1 MCMDEFLFQYK
12 AIYWN
17 SIIFAV
23 SKIKQISERK
33 AMLHRNVFINIR
45 KIVRSLNLE
54 SKRIQKEYGVSIP
67 QLLCLT
73 YLSEQE
79 NYQSTVTK
87 LSKYLNLNLSTMT
100 GIINR
105 LEKKGLVARL
115 PKAADK
121 RVTPVTITSRGSK
134 MLKDSPDLIHDQLS
148 RKLKQLPEEDL
159 KHIDRALSM
168 LVNYLEIEEV
178 SASSIITIDEP
189 IISIEE
195 PGNDK

>member
-1 MCMDEFLFQYK
+1 MDEFLFQYK

-159 KHIDRALSM
+159 KH
-168 LVNYLEIEEV
+168 
-178 SASSIITIDEP
+178 
-189 IISIEE
+189 
-195 PGNDK
+195 

>member
-1 MCMDEFLFQYK
+1 MDEFLFQYK

>member
-1 MCMDEFLFQYK
+1 
-12 AIYWN
+12 
-17 SIIFAV
+17 
-23 SKIKQISERK
+23 
-33 AMLHRNVFINIR
+33 MLHRNVLINIR

-54 SKRIQKEYGVSIP
+54 SKRIQKEYGISIP

-79 NYQSTVTK
+79 SYQSTVTS
-87 LSKYLNLNLSTMT
+87 LARYLNLNLSTMT

-115 PKAADK
+115 PKGKDK
-121 RVTPVTITSRGSK
+121 RVTPVSITSKGSN
-134 MLKDSPDLIHDQLS
+134 MLKNSPELIHDQLS

-159 KHIDRALSM
+159 RHIDKALDM
-168 LVNYLEIEEV
+168 LVNYLEIEDI

-189 IISIEE
+189 IISIGEPEE
-195 PGNDK
+195 TEED